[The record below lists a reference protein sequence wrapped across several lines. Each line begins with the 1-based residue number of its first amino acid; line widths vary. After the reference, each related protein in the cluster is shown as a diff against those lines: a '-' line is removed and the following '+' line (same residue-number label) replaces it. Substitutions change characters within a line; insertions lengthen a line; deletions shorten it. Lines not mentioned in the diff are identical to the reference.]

1 MNKFLINKSIKMI
14 VCDMAGTT
22 VNEGGIVYKSLYETI
37 KGYDIYINENDMKSW
52 YGVDKREVLR
62 YFINRDI
69 EYKDNVDAIL
79 PQMLDSFKYKIKE
92 NYFEKQNVKLIDENL
107 PDLFNHFRNNGIKI
121 VLNSGFSK
129 DIQTELVTG
138 LNMDTFIDGY
148 ISSEEVSYGRPK
160 PFMINEAM
168 KRFNIS
174 NSNEVIKIGDS
185 VYDILEGKNAK
196 CHASIG
202 VLSGADC
209 YDILMLSGADKVLN
223 SVMDLEL
230 EID

>member
-1 MNKFLINKSIKMI
+1 M
-14 VCDMAGTT
+14 
-22 VNEGGIVYKSLYETI
+22 NEGGIVYKSLYETI
-37 KGYDIYINENDMKSW
+37 KGYDIYITPNDMKSW
-52 YGVDKREVLR
+52 YGVNKTEVLQH
-62 YFINRDI
+62 FISTDI

-79 PQMLDSFKYKIKE
+79 PQMLNSFKSKLKS
-92 NYFEKQNVKLIDENL
+92 NYFENNNVKLIHENMPL
-107 PDLFNHFRNNGIKI
+107 LFNHFRNNGIKI

-129 DIQTELVTG
+129 DIQSELVSA

-148 ISSEEVSYGRPK
+148 ISSEEVPHGRPESY
-160 PFMINEAM
+160 MIKEAM

-185 VYDILEGKNAK
+185 INDILEGKNAK
-196 CHASIG
+196 CYASIG
-202 VLSGADC
+202 VLSGAES
-209 YDILMLSGADKVLN
+209 YDKLMLSGADKVLN